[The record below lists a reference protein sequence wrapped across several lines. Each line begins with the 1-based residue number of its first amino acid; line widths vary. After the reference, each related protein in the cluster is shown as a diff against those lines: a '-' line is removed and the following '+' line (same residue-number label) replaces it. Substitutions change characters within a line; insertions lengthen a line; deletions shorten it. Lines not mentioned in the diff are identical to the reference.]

1 MTNSEFMRMEP
12 DDPAL
17 WKMHAEAVHRLLE
30 DMGAHVDLTGLE
42 LVRLVRI
49 LGHQFDRSASVSG
62 EDAGVTGPRWRLL
75 LRLMAEEK
83 RTPGE
88 GMSPGYLSRCQSV
101 SKNTISTLLRGLEDD
116 GLVERALDPGD
127 RRSFRIQLTPAGRDL
142 VRKST
147 PARLARLNE
156 LVAELTPEERSHLIA
171 LLTRLNRSLARY
183 TPAND

>member
-1 MTNSEFMRMEP
+1 MTNSEFLQMER

-17 WKMHAEAVHRLLE
+17 WKMHAEAVNHLME
-30 DMGAHVDLTGLE
+30 DLGAHVDLTGLE
-42 LVRLVRI
+42 LVRLIRI
-49 LGHQFDRSASVSG
+49 LGHQFDRAASVSAD
-62 EDAGVTGPRWRLL
+62 DAGVTGPRWRLL
-75 LRLMAEEK
+75 LRLMAEEMHA
-83 RTPGE
+83 PGE

-116 GLVERALDPGD
+116 GLVERALDTAD

-156 LVAELTPEERSHLIA
+156 LIAELTSEERSHLIT
-171 LLTRLNRSLARY
+171 LLTRLNRSLARHA
-183 TPAND
+183 PSND